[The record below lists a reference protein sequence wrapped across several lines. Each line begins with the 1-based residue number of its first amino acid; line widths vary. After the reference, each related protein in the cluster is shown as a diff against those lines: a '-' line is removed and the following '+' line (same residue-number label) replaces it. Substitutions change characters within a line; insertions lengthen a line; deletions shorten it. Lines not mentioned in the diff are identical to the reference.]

1 MSKILLDFD
10 GTIIDFWARYHA
22 VFCKLTG
29 CNVRLDI
36 YKHLKRK
43 SKTDTKLAEE
53 LDVELPDDYRERKL
67 KLLEDDEYLNMDTL
81 LIPKDKL
88 IDYANGRDVI
98 ILSRRNDENALRREF
113 VRLGLSKLL
122 PNIVCVN
129 SSKRDWVRDNVKDEA
144 IIIGDDVRDLHA
156 GEFGKV
162 HAVMVLTGIGTKEAF
177 DEEKIPYELSET
189 LQEYIEK

>member
-10 GTIIDFWARYHA
+10 GTVIDFWARYHA

-43 SKTDTKLAEE
+43 CKTDTKLAEE
-53 LDVELPDDYRERKL
+53 LDVKLPDDYRDAKL
-67 KLLEDDEYLNMDTL
+67 KLLESDEYLNMDTL
-81 LIPKDKL
+81 LLSKEKL
-88 IDYANGRDVI
+88 LGFVRQNDVI
-98 ILSRRNDENALRREF
+98 ILSRRNDESALKREF
-113 VRLGLSKLL
+113 VRLKLSELL
-122 PNIVCVN
+122 PNIVCIN
-129 SSKRDWVRDNVKDEA
+129 SSKREWVRDNVKDEA

-156 GEFGKV
+156 GEFSKV

-177 DEEKIPYELSET
+177 DEEKIPYKLVDSLE
-189 LQEYIEK
+189 QYIEK